1 MGTTRVQLDAMNMLI
16 LYIIRST
23 AKHVHL
29 SFTCI
34 YMHPFIPE
42 GNNPQ
47 ATFQPVAYSPHS
59 QAVEP
64 GLTPLWRHVKHPVRS
79 LQGEMA
85 KLVAHVWYVIYRL
98 IFLCLHPTGK
108 KQACARIALVML
120 MYLNYMFLIK

>member
-16 LYIIRST
+16 SYTICST
-23 AKHVHL
+23 AKHLHL

-34 YMHPFIPE
+34 QMHPFIPE
-42 GNNPQ
+42 GNKPQ

-64 GLTPLWRHVKHPVRS
+64 GLKPLWRHVKHPVRS

-85 KLVAHVWYVIYRL
+85 SPNGLRMQSYR
-98 IFLCLHPTGK
+98 CLTR
-108 KQACARIALVML
+108 CTRSVSNI
-120 MYLNYMFLIK
+120 

>member
-16 LYIIRST
+16 LNIIYST

-47 ATFQPVAYSPHS
+47 AT
-59 QAVEP
+59 
-64 GLTPLWRHVKHPVRS
+64 
-79 LQGEMA
+79 
-85 KLVAHVWYVIYRL
+85 
-98 IFLCLHPTGK
+98 LHTLPTS
-108 KQACARIALVML
+108 KQ
-120 MYLNYMFLIK
+120 LNLG

>member
-16 LYIIRST
+16 LYICSYLFNSKTRT
-23 AKHVHL
+23 HL

-34 YMHPFIPE
+34 YMHSFIPE

-108 KQACARIALVML
+108 KKACARIALVMF
-120 MYLNYMFLIK
+120 LNYMF